1 MRPPAPRSFWTTNIK
16 RVALCSIF
24 LLAVSAC
31 LAQAV
36 VYLQLREYEKQL
48 SHTLTQQ
55 WQRYIPENRHTRN
68 LRTYLPRQLQQ
79 RSPAPYLLL
88 QQLQAHLSAF
98 PDWRWKGEL

>member
-16 RVALCSIF
+16 RMALCSLL
-24 LLAVSAC
+24 LLAGSAC

-79 RSPAPYLLL
+79 RSPAPYLL
-88 QQLQAHLSAF
+88 
-98 PDWRWKGEL
+98 